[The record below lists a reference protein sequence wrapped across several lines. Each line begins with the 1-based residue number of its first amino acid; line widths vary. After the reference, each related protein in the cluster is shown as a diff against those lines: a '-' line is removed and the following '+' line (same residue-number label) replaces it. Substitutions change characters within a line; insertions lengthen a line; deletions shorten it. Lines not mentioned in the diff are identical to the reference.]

1 MGSISDFLNNMDW
14 WGLLT
19 LLISAAAALLC
30 ITLHEL
36 SHGFV
41 AWRLGDPTAKNAG
54 RLTLNPIRHLDVVGL
69 LMMLVAK
76 VGWAKP
82 VPVDMRYFKHPR
94 QGMALTALA
103 GPAANFLTALAAVGV
118 SSAVFHLAPLGPAA
132 VFVLCFLSNMAL
144 LGVGMGLFNLI
155 PLSPLDGSKILF
167 ALLPDRIY
175 YTILRYEKYVMGVVI
190 LLVLVGVFDKPLS
203 FLMVHVLRG
212 FCTLTGMED
221 FNGPLDLILHLLS
234 KNRME
239 IKDIQISLI
248 LDQYLEWMDQR
259 KRLDL
264 EVASEFVT
272 MAAHLVFIKTRMLLS
287 IHDEEAI
294 SEMEQLIASLE
305 EHQRHE
311 NFAKIKAIVPE
322 LSDRYAIGRD
332 YIPKVPEALP
342 VNRTYR
348 YVHKPEDLL
357 RAMTAVLAR
366 VDHRLPP
373 PMAAFEGI
381 VGRVVATFI
390 AVLEL
395 CKARRLRLAGTE
407 SDCTVTCT
415 EEGGGELELTTD
427 GEKTAD

>member
-1 MGSISDFLNNMDW
+1 
-14 WGLLT
+14 
-19 LLISAAAALLC
+19 
-30 ITLHEL
+30 
-36 SHGFV
+36 
-41 AWRLGDPTAKNAG
+41 
-54 RLTLNPIRHLDVVGL
+54 
-69 LMMLVAK
+69 
-76 VGWAKP
+76 
-82 VPVDMRYFKHPR
+82 
-94 QGMALTALA
+94 
-103 GPAANFLTALAAVGV
+103 
-118 SSAVFHLAPLGPAA
+118 
-132 VFVLCFLSNMAL
+132 
-144 LGVGMGLFNLI
+144 
-155 PLSPLDGSKILF
+155 
-167 ALLPDRIY
+167 
-175 YTILRYEKYVMGVVI
+175 
-190 LLVLVGVFDKPLS
+190 
-203 FLMVHVLRG
+203 
-212 FCTLTGMED
+212 MED

-294 SEMEQLIASLE
+294 SE
-305 EHQRHE
+305 
-311 NFAKIKAIVPE
+311 
-322 LSDRYAIGRD
+322 
-332 YIPKVPEALP
+332 
-342 VNRTYR
+342 
-348 YVHKPEDLL
+348 DLL

-381 VGRVVATFI
+381 VGREPYPVADKAGEILERLSRFGVTRFRALFKGNRSRSEVVATFI